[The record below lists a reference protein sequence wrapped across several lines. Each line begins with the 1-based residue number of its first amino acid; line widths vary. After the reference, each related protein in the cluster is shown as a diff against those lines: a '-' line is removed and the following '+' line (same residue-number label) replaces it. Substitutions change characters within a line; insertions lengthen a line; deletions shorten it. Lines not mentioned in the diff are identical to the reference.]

1 MNLKLLL
8 PLLVF
13 LLLGALLAS
22 GIGKDPSIVPSP
34 LIAKPAPS
42 FELEILGREP
52 ETVSRD
58 DLLGTQYLLNVWAS
72 WCPACRIEHDFITEL
87 SRNGPVPVYGLNWKD
102 DRAEALRWLEFF
114 GDPYVASAY
123 DRSGRVGID
132 FGVYGAPETFLIGAD
147 GSILQKH
154 IGPLNREEFDI
165 KFAPLITG
173 DGS

>member
-1 MNLKLLL
+1 MKLKLLL
-8 PLLVF
+8 PLVLF

-34 LIAKPAPS
+34 LIAKPAPP
-42 FELEILGREP
+42 FELAILGREP

-58 DLLGTQYLLNVWAS
+58 DLLGTQYLLNVWGS

-87 SRNGPVPVYGLNWKD
+87 AQKGPVPVYGLNWKD

-123 DRSGRVGID
+123 DPTGRVGID

-147 GSILQKH
+147 GTILQKH

-165 KFAPLITG
+165 KFAPLIAGG
-173 DGS
+173 DS